1 MDVGEPRMTIA
12 RCRVCRTPLGMVYEV
27 GREAVHSDANACSRA
42 AGVWMEDMME
52 NIATGEVLDAIRA
65 FVKRTGYAPTV
76 RDLAKE
82 LECGHSTIQKA
93 IVELANGGKITRTPG
108 VARGIIVNGGVR

>member
-1 MDVGEPRMTIA
+1 
-12 RCRVCRTPLGMVYEV
+12 
-27 GREAVHSDANACSRA
+27 
-42 AGVWMEDMME
+42 ME

-76 RDLAKE
+76 RDLATE
-82 LECGHSTIQKA
+82 LGRGHSTIQKA

-108 VARGIIVNGGVR
+108 VARGITVKGGA

>member
-1 MDVGEPRMTIA
+1 MTA
-12 RCRVCRTPLGMVYEV
+12 RCRVCRTPLGRLYEA
-27 GREAVHSDANACSRA
+27 GIDAVHSDPNVCSRA
-42 AGVWMEDMME
+42 AGVWKEDRME

-93 IVELANGGKITRTPG
+93 IVQLANGGKITRTPG
-108 VARGIIVNGGVR
+108 VARGITVKGGA

>member
-1 MDVGEPRMTIA
+1 MTVA

-42 AGVWMEDMME
+42 AGLWKEGNMD
-52 NIATGEVLDAIRA
+52 NITTGEVLDAIRA

-76 RDLAKE
+76 RDLATE
-82 LECGHSTIQKA
+82 LGRGHSTIQKA
-93 IVELANGGKITRTPG
+93 MLELAKDGKITRTPG

>member
-1 MDVGEPRMTIA
+1 MKIA
-12 RCRVCRTPLGMVYEV
+12 RCRVCRTPLGRVYEE
-27 GREAVHSDANACSRA
+27 GIEAVHSDANACTR
-42 AGVWMEDMME
+42 MMKLRKEDNVE
-52 NIATGEVLDAIRA
+52 NIGTGEVLDAIRA

-82 LECGHSTIQKA
+82 LERGHSTIQKA
-93 IVELANGGKITRTPG
+93 ILELAKDGKITRTPG